1 VLFILLLVLALLFLP
16 LPWNLIVIALA
27 ALLELS
33 LWFFGVR
40 YSRRRRATVGVETM
54 VGMHGVAISTLEPGS
69 SGITGGQVKVDGEIW
84 EARATSEVRPG
95 DTVRVTAV
103 DGLTLEVEKE

>member
-1 VLFILLLVLALLFLP
+1 MLFILLLILALLFLP
-16 LPWNLIVIALA
+16 LPWNLIVIVIA
-27 ALLELS
+27 AVLELS

-54 VGMHGVAISTLEPGS
+54 VGMLGQAISTVAP
-69 SGITGGQVKVDGEIW
+69 TGQVKVDGAIW
-84 EARATSEVRPG
+84 EARSHDDVRPG
-95 DTVRVTAV
+95 DTVRVTAI